1 MDFHNE
7 ILNRFQD
14 ITNSQ
19 VHMVD
24 AQAETNENLN
34 EVQSETKS
42 KLDKITNL
50 VTGLLVRDSDTPG
63 ILVYMEI
70 SAGSPG
76 PISQPQNVTFSCR
89 PLGRFSYQWVQQ

>member
-1 MDFHNE
+1 MTGKAKADVMNGGNQPKDVTRQEFMDFHNE

-63 ILVYMEI
+63 Y
-70 SAGSPG
+70 
-76 PISQPQNVTFSCR
+76 
-89 PLGRFSYQWVQQ
+89 